1 MGAMISTRRWVIDT
15 PVVETTGVLRTG
27 LVWIRM
33 HPSNSSGFPFWAGYP
48 RLSVGSCFSVMKAI
62 LAHPSPLQ
70 IDTPYSLDPASE
82 YRVCGLKFSSRSW
95 RLPPTHF
102 NTGLSDASMLA
113 MRFFPM
119 RLSHECEEYN
129 HRIIMPKQE
138 QASERPHRLR
148 NGCVHAIIADM
159 MIFDDLYYSF
169 DMLQRRL
176 HNLSGQ
182 DERKA
187 SEWFRERYGAR
198 LISMPELAWWNAA
211 CARTMDALYVFRNEY
226 PRKAID
232 AVAMD
237 YLNGTF
243 PAFVSPSMSS
253 TLIGLHASI
262 DGSQALEPLADA
274 VGYVNGH
281 AVPNPTATDGYGQTI
296 TAAELMLSM
305 MKKTRTRAFWRDD
318 DGNAGKAVMSD
329 AIGTHQGCMRCV
341 HGAYGHGDNRM
352 HRHHQH
358 AGRMQGIRG
367 RLA

>member
-1 MGAMISTRRWVIDT
+1 MISTRRWVIDT

-182 DERKA
+182 DGTEHPDLSLMPRGMPCA
-187 SEWFRERYGAR
+187 SHEAIAQNTPPPASCGHPSRACRHCQPPPAAR
-198 LISMPELAWWNAA
+198 IHGGWKPCIRVVGRMLLALFAFACIFACIWSHRPCRVYASHRSAA
-211 CARTMDALYVFRNEY
+211 LFFLPCGEE
-226 PRKAID
+226 P
-232 AVAMD
+232 AVSCSS
-237 YLNGTF
+237 
-243 PAFVSPSMSS
+243 AFH
-253 TLIGLHASI
+253 TG
-262 DGSQALEPLADA
+262 
-274 VGYVNGH
+274 VN
-281 AVPNPTATDGYGQTI
+281 
-296 TAAELMLSM
+296 
-305 MKKTRTRAFWRDD
+305 D
-318 DGNAGKAVMSD
+318 DGG
-329 AIGTHQGCMRCV
+329 
-341 HGAYGHGDNRM
+341 
-352 HRHHQH
+352 
-358 AGRMQGIRG
+358 GI
-367 RLA
+367 AWFPS